1 MKKALAY
8 IGFPLFALGTGFL
21 SSFLSQ
27 DGIESMQPILDQIPL
42 NPPNIVFPIV
52 WSLLYILMGISAARI
67 FLKQN
72 SFRSTAAVL
81 WITQLAVNFG
91 WSILFFRIQL
101 YFVSFLWLI
110 LLWLLVGAFILAAR
124 PICKA
129 AAYLQIPYLLWLTF
143 AGFLNFSAWQISQT
157 ETIKAAFLV

>member
-8 IGFPLFALGTGFL
+8 IGFPLVALGTGFL

-72 SFRSTAAVL
+72 LFRSTAAVL

-91 WSILFFRIQL
+91 WSILFFRMQL

-124 PICKA
+124 PICKT